1 MIDKSIYIKK
11 PRQKNADVFGTK
23 TKKKKRIMDF
33 FPLISKSGTLWIVA
47 GFGLV
52 SIQLIIRI
60 VLILYRISNK
70 K

>member
-1 MIDKSIYIKK
+1 MIDKSIKK
-11 PRQKNADVFGTK
+11 PLEQKTLMFLEPKPK
-23 TKKKKRIMDF
+23 TKKKIMDL
-33 FPLISKSGTLWIVA
+33 FPLISKPGTLWIVA

-60 VLILYRISNK
+60 VLISYRISNK